1 MEIEKSIRRRI
12 NVSTSVKGVK
22 TWDVTVDCVGY
33 SEDEALAESDSLVKK
48 LEERYK
54 ITEV

>member
-12 NVSTSVKGVK
+12 NVSTSVKGIK

-33 SEDEALAESDSLVKK
+33 SEDEALAESDSIVAK
-48 LEERYK
+48 LETRYP
-54 ITEV
+54 TPEV